1 MIGGSIAVRVKKK
14 YKKSKAP
21 RIDKKRTKR
30 NKKVNWKS
38 LTNWR

>member
-1 MIGGSIAVRVKKK
+1 MIGGSIANRIKDK

-21 RIDKKRTKR
+21 RLDRKRMKR
-30 NKKVNWKS
+30 NKKVNWKT

>member
-1 MIGGSIAVRVKKK
+1 MIGGSIAVRVKEK

-21 RIDKKRTKR
+21 RVDRKRLKR
-30 NKKVNWKS
+30 KQKVNWKS